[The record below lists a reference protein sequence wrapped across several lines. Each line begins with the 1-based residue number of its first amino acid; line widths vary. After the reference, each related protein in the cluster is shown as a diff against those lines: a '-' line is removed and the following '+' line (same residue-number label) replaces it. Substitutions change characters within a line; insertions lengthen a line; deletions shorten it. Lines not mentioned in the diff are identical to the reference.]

1 MLASFQ
7 TGARR
12 VTAAG
17 IGIEWATLA
26 LAGGLYLLFGL
37 LTWWHAA
44 LPWWLILPLGGY
56 LVCLHGSLQHEA
68 VHGHPTPWRLV
79 NEALVFPSLWLWMP
93 FRAYRET
100 HLVHHRNEMLTDPR
114 EDPESFYVTADAWAR
129 MGRLRRAFLRANNT
143 LLGRVVLGPPAAVVR
158 HWRNEIPR
166 LVRGDRSHLT
176 AWGLHLAGCAL
187 VLAWVLG
194 VCRIPFGEYVLLY
207 VYPGLA
213 LTLVR
218 SFLEHQARPEV
229 EARSVLVE
237 AGPVMSLLFLNNNLH
252 ALHHAHP
259 GVPWYRLPVIYR
271 ARRAELLAQNGG
283 YRYGG
288 YLEIARRYL
297 LNSKEPVL
305 HPLSL

>member
-1 MLASFQ
+1 MLARFQ
-7 TGARR
+7 SGARR
-12 VTAAG
+12 VTAAER
-17 IGIEWATLA
+17 GIEWPTVA
-26 LAGGLYLLFGL
+26 LAILLYLSFGL

-44 LPWWLILPLGGY
+44 LPWWLVLPLGGY

-68 VHGHPTPWRLV
+68 VHGHPTPWRWV

-93 FRAYRET
+93 FRIYREV
-100 HLVHHRNEMLTDPR
+100 HLVHHRNEMLTDPH
-114 EDPESFYVTADAWAR
+114 EDPESFYVTPDDWAG
-129 MGRLRRAFLRANNT
+129 MGRLYRGLLLANNT
-143 LLGRVVLGPPAAVVR
+143 LLGRLVLGPPLAIVR
-158 HWRNEIPR
+158 LWADEIAR
-166 LVRGDRSHLT
+166 LARGDRRHLPD
-176 AWGLHLAGCAL
+176 WGWHLAGCAI

-194 VCRIPFGEYVLLY
+194 VCRLPLGEYLLLF

-229 EARSVLVE
+229 DHRSVLIE

-259 GVPWYRLPVIYR
+259 GISWFRLPALYR
-271 ARRAELLAQNGG
+271 ARREELLAANGG

-297 LNSKEPVL
+297 LSAKEPVL
-305 HPLSL
+305 HPFST